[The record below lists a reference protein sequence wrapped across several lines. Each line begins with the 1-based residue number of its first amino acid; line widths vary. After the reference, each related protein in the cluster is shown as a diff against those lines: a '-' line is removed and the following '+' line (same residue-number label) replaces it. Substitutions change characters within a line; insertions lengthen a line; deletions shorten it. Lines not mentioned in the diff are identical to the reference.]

1 MSTFI
6 GNIDA
11 KIDDK
16 GRIFIP
22 ATYRRLLP
30 ENESKHIVM
39 RRDTDNECLVLY
51 PEHVW
56 NAKVTELKE
65 ALDEWNPEDQ
75 LLLMQFMSDAQ
86 WLDIDSQGRV
96 LLDKRNLQSIGAEKE
111 LVFVG
116 MMDRFALWDKKKF
129 SERRL
134 PQADFAARL
143 KNRML
148 DRQKPTNQ

>member
-11 KIDDK
+11 KIDEK

-22 ATYRRLLP
+22 AAYRRLLP
-30 ENESKHIVM
+30 DNENKRIVM
-39 RRDTDNECLVLY
+39 RRDTDNACLVLY

-56 NAKVTELKE
+56 NVKVTELKE
-65 ALDEWNPEDQ
+65 TLDEWNPDDQ

-86 WLDIDSQGRV
+86 WLDIDSQGRI
-96 LLDKRNLQSIGAEKE
+96 LLDKRNLQSINAEKE

-116 MMDRFALWDKKKF
+116 MMDRFAIWDKKTF
-129 SERRL
+129 TERRL
-134 PQADFAARL
+134 PQADFASRL
-143 KNRML
+143 KARMA
-148 DRQKPTNQ
+148 DRNKNV